1 MNPPSTPQVLPSFK
15 ENTSPVT
22 YPDEVEE
29 TIGLPIKVEPLDETP
44 LEDLALNTCNYD
56 IPLSSKEIPSLD
68 ESEPHLQPF
77 PSFPSLKLDLGEKRD
92 PEPPIKPPS
101 PDSFRMKEVDHLTIH
116 TPPSPHVVSFHP
128 KDMYCYYHP
137 CIDDLKK
144 HYGFKPGLFRKSGSL
159 CVDFLNMDMIE
170 DDWELEPKEVS
181 FLGRRLNL
189 PGFAAVLAILVTGAS
204 QSRQHGKSES
214 ESCKSPTAELF
225 EVDSGRIY
233 IRHCEY

>member
-1 MNPPSTPQVLPSFK
+1 MHTGYSMGYGGKFKPTKYPTSPPSFK

-22 YPDEVEE
+22 YSDEVEE
-29 TIGLPIKVEPLDETP
+29 TIGLPIKVEPFYETP
-44 LEDLALNTCNYD
+44 LEDLALNTCNHD
-56 IPLSSKEIPSLD
+56 IPLSSRRRKRPEIPIQTTLV
-68 ESEPHLQPF
+68 L
-77 PSFPSLKLDLGEKRD
+77 
-92 PEPPIKPPS
+92 
-101 PDSFRMKEVDHLTIH
+101 DSFRIKEVDHLTIH
-116 TPPSPHVVSFHP
+116 TPPSPHVGSFHP
-128 KDMYCYYHP
+128 KDTYCYYHP

-159 CVDFLNMDMIE
+159 GVDFLNMDMIE

-189 PGFAAVLAILVTGAS
+189 PGFAVVLAILVTGAS

-225 EVDSGRIY
+225 EVDSGRIS